1 MLKKIL
7 VTSSY
12 YILNNKILFQPM
24 ILRVHLIDFYV
35 FFSHP
40 SCQTSIQPPRN
51 ETCSCMR
58 RSNSSRKCPTISK
71 NSSFRRQRKACT
83 CWDNWC
89 LCHPCWKKLAVKLDH
104 IFKGLK
110 CVKQKNETTAYTTS
124 LQEPLM
130 ILKLLKPYT
139 VYLKTNGKEKKT
151 HAHLGIRKPSLY
163 TVTFFRRL
171 HLFGGASQA
180 KRSPFICQLLPF
192 WSIPTP
198 NCLNSIFVWGSTCPG
213 MVSTCPTSPETKPRI
228 WCPQKNRYRTLL
240 SPVRPEVHWNK
251 DDLND
256 SQSLKKKYDH
266 TLNDLGYVSKVGPID
281 LKQICRKSH
290 FKHVKLF
297 SNFFGFPLTHFSQNS
312 GPRRFWE

>member
-1 MLKKIL
+1 MCFFPTLL
-7 VTSSY
+7 VKHQSNPLTS
-12 YILNNKILFQPM
+12 
-24 ILRVHLIDFYV
+24 D
-35 FFSHP
+35 
-40 SCQTSIQPPRN
+40 PRN

-89 LCHPCWKKLAVKLDH
+89 LCHPCWKILAVKLDH
-104 IFKGLK
+104 IFKRLK
-110 CVKQKNETTAYTTS
+110 WVKQKNETTAYTTS

-139 VYLKTNGKEKKT
+139 VYLKTNGKRKKNT
-151 HAHLGIRKPSLY
+151 CPSRHAKAYPVYSHPFPEASPFWGSIPSEANPSFCY
-163 TVTFFRRL
+163 PFGASRRL
-171 HLFGGASQA
+171 
-180 KRSPFICQLLPF
+180 
-192 WSIPTP
+192 
-198 NCLNSIFVWGSTCPG
+198 CLNSIFVWGSTCPR

-228 WCPQKNRYRTLL
+228 WCPKKNRYRTLL

-266 TLNDLGYVSKVGPID
+266 TLNDLGYVSKVWTPID
-281 LKQICRKSH
+281 LQQICRKSRFKQ

-297 SNFFGFPLTHFSQNS
+297 SNFFGFPLIHVFQNS